1 VATGRESLASRNFVL
16 VCTTHLTGYLG
27 NWMVVPVL
35 PLYLVAQGYSE
46 SFIGLVLA
54 AYNVSSFSARPVF
67 GRLVDTGRTRAALIA
82 SCGLIGVTTFGYL
95 VPNTAFLFAVRAA
108 HGLGWAGLNAVG
120 TGWIAMLAPVA
131 RRAEAM
137 GYYTMSQSLGTA
149 LAPALGIELLT
160 RWGSGAAFSVS
171 ALFGIAALV
180 AAMLTRAPA
189 TDQPGLPDPRARR
202 VPGPPRGWLGRFI
215 EPSVL
220 SVTAI
225 LTLVQLNG
233 PVLSSFAPL
242 YFRSIGV
249 DGVEWYFV
257 GQGLM
262 SIVSRA
268 LLGRWADR
276 MGRTRSL
283 VLGFGVQMLGL
294 GLVWQSRELAPLIV
308 GGGLYTLG
316 SGISQPSLYALA
328 ADRAAP
334 QRRGAAMAT
343 YTMGFQLGSGL
354 GAVVWGTTIEHLGYQ
369 VMYACAFV
377 PLGAAIVLSLFDVRR
392 EAGRRFFP

>member
-1 VATGRESLASRNFVL
+1 
-16 VCTTHLTGYLG
+16 
-27 NWMVVPVL
+27 
-35 PLYLVAQGYSE
+35 
-46 SFIGLVLA
+46 
-54 AYNVSSFSARPVF
+54 
-67 GRLVDTGRTRAALIA
+67 
-82 SCGLIGVTTFGYL
+82 
-95 VPNTAFLFAVRAA
+95 
-108 HGLGWAGLNAVG
+108 LNAVG

-160 RWGSGAAFSVS
+160 RWGSSAAFAVS

-180 AAMLTRAPA
+180 AAILTRAPA
-189 TDQPGLPDPRARR
+189 TAE
-202 VPGPPRGWLGRFI
+202 PGPPGLAGPPGPLGPPGPPGPPGPRGAGVPRPPRAWLGRFI

-276 MGRTRSL
+276 MGRSRSL

-294 GLVWQSRELAPLIV
+294 GLVWQSRELAPLIA

-334 QRRGAAMAT
+334 ERRGAAMAT

-392 EAGRRFFP
+392 EAGRRF

>member
-1 VATGRESLASRNFVL
+1 MASGRESLASRNFVL

-67 GRLVDTGRTRAALIA
+67 GRLVDMGRTRAALIA
-82 SCGLIGVTTFGYL
+82 SCGLLGVTTFGYL
-95 VPNTAFLFAVRAA
+95 VPNTAFLFGVRAA

-120 TGWIAMLAPVA
+120 TGWIAMLAPAA

-149 LAPALGIELLT
+149 LAPAMGIELLS
-160 RWGSGAAFSVS
+160 RFGSGAAFSVS

-180 AAMLTRAPA
+180 AAMLTRAPS
-189 TDQPGLPDPRARR
+189 TDQPAQRARV
-202 VPGPPRGWLGRFI
+202 VPGPPRGWLGRFL
-215 EPSVL
+215 EPSVI

-249 DGVEWYFV
+249 GGVEWFFV

-276 MGRTRSL
+276 LGRSRSL

-294 GLVWQSRELAPLIV
+294 GLVWQSRELAPLIL

-334 QRRGAAMAT
+334 QRRGAALAP

-354 GAVVWGTTIEHLGYQ
+354 GAVIWGTTIEHFGYQ

-377 PLGAAIVLSLFDVRR
+377 PLGAAIGLALVDALRR
-392 EAGRRFFP
+392 RG